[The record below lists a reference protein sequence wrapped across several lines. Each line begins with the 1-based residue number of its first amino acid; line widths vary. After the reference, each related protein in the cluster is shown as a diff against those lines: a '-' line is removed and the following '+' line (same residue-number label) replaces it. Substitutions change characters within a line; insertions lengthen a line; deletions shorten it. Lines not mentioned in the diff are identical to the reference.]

1 MPRRRPGRTR
11 STGKDTMRRLYIFLI
26 LCVLASSGVSEARQA
41 APAAPAGAQPAV
53 RVPPAGS
60 GPVIRFLQ
68 LKFHPVDESI
78 IDPQTYL
85 RDVLTRLPT
94 LTNHQIKDVTPEA
107 WAGTRSSPSQRQA
120 A

>member
-1 MPRRRPGRTR
+1 
-11 STGKDTMRRLYIFLI
+11 MRRLYIFLF

-41 APAAPAGAQPAV
+41 APAAPGGAQPAV
-53 RVPPAGS
+53 RMPPAGS

-85 RDVLTRLPT
+85 YYIQTQPS
-94 LTNHQIKDVTPEA
+94 
-107 WAGTRSSPSQRQA
+107 RSLNGVWVP
-120 A
+120 